1 MRQLIVK
8 HLRDQALLAVL
19 LGAVA
24 ITSSWVSLLAAS
36 LQAASTGAALSA
48 PWFLTGVLLGA
59 DALERDRRG
68 SMRQYLAHRGLS
80 ARRQFAAR
88 GGAATLLLAGLV
100 AFAIA
105 LFALRALDPEHEALR
120 AQLPVHLAVVGVAA
134 SSSLWGLAI
143 GLLTAAFVRTR
154 WRLAIALILA
164 GFGAWELAKTW
175 QSAVGDV
182 LAPNEWTWIGS
193 NVVASACVLRLAA
206 EVHCVDRD
214 PSRPLPGRVRSIAG
228 LAVLALASAPL
239 RWRAET
245 LCDSAL
251 RWNAREQPAIALAG
265 GKLTLVEGDDPSEA
279 GQATPLLKP
288 LDLLPR
294 RPWLVYP
301 GGYVTPARTGFEFGP
316 AQLPM
321 EVPPQQRFAVEHLG
335 ALFVPELSFDRRAWQ
350 VRASFARVD
359 ERWNESSKLPRV
371 VAAPDFNPRGVT
383 TLERPDGRSFSRQLE
398 YVPRHAGGASFLL
411 TDSGDLTLWTVAY
424 SGIEPHLTK
433 LELPDGD
440 EWMGWDQ
447 SEEYFDDLDGLFA
460 RRGPRLRGRN
470 GLHEWT
476 SSGFVR
482 VAPKPAAGFTVR
494 FLDDDVLAPHV
505 EVVHPSGAPR
515 FEHRYGASPRWTAL
529 ALLATT
535 LDAPAVT
542 LADFVRPAAALAPP
556 DERPSLV
563 ASGRRPW
570 LLALHVALGL
580 VCAHWL
586 ARRQTFG
593 LSRVWW
599 ALALLVGPATAALAV
614 VLEPRPKLASTPL
627 PPRRLILIAT
637 GRTARRRRTR
647 PGAGPAPGLSPDGQ
661 AS

>member
-1 MRQLIVK
+1 MRQVIVK
-8 HLRDQALLAVL
+8 HLHDQALLAL
-19 LGAVA
+19 LLSAVTTTTSW
-24 ITSSWVSLLAAS
+24 TSSLAAS
-36 LQAASTGAALSA
+36 YGTSGLGASQSA
-48 PWFLTGVLLGA
+48 PWFLAGLLLGA

-68 SMRQYLAHRGLS
+68 AMRQYLAHRGLS

-88 GGAATLLLAGLV
+88 AGAAALLLAVLV
-100 AFAIA
+100 AFATA
-105 LFALRALDPEHEALR
+105 LIALRALEPELQALR
-120 AQLPVHLAVVGVAA
+120 AALPSHLAVVGVAA
-134 SSSLWGLAI
+134 TSSLWGLAI
-143 GLLTAAFVRTR
+143 GALTAAFVRSR

-164 GFGAWELAKTW
+164 GLSAWELAKTW

-182 LAPNEWTWIGS
+182 LASNEWTWIGW
-193 NVVASACVLRLAA
+193 NVAASGCVLRLAA
-206 EVHCVDRD
+206 EVHGVDKD
-214 PSRPLPGRVRSIAG
+214 SSRPLRGRVRSIAG

-239 RWRAET
+239 RWRAQT

-251 RWNAREQPAIALAG
+251 RSNAREQPAIALAG
-265 GKLTLVEGDDPSEA
+265 RRLTLVEGEDASQA
-279 GQATPLLKP
+279 GGATPLFEP
-288 LDLLPR
+288 RELLPR
-294 RPWLVYP
+294 RPWLGYS
-301 GGYVTPARTGFEFGP
+301 GGYVQLARTGFEFGP
-316 AQLPM
+316 AQIQM
-321 EVPPQQRFAVEHLG
+321 EVPPQQRFAVELDG
-335 ALFVPELSFDRRAWQ
+335 ALFVPALCFDLRAWQ
-350 VRASFARVD
+350 VRASFAQVD
-359 ERWNESSKLPRV
+359 ERWKESSKLPRV
-371 VAAPDFNPRGVT
+371 VATPDFDPHRLT
-383 TLERPDGRSFSRQLE
+383 TLERTDGRSFSPQLE
-398 YVPRHAGGASFLL
+398 YLARREGGSSFLL

-515 FEHRYGASPRWTAL
+515 LEHRYDASPRWTAL

-593 LSRVWW
+593 LRRVWW

-614 VLEPRPKLASTPL
+614 ALEPRPKLASTPL

-661 AS
+661 TS